1 MRNKGQVSTLGLV
14 IGLVV
19 LIVVALALI
28 MVVTGRIGGV
38 GTSVGE
44 QEEGVFDNIR
54 TRIGQIGSWGSD
66 EGTTTTTT
74 TGTYKATCPAIA
86 KSTLDALGGCSK
98 VDCTDSQLK
107 DLCDKCC

>member
-1 MRNKGQVSTLGLV
+1 MRNKGQISTLGLV

-44 QEEGVFDNIR
+44 QEEGVFDK
-54 TRIGQIGSWGSD
+54 IGDII
-66 EGTTTTTT
+66 EGF
-74 TGTYKATCPAIA
+74 GDKCPADTPVCA
-86 KSTLDALGGCSK
+86 NGVCCESESTGGMGI
-98 VDCTDSQLK
+98 DCGTQT
-107 DLCDKCC
+107 C